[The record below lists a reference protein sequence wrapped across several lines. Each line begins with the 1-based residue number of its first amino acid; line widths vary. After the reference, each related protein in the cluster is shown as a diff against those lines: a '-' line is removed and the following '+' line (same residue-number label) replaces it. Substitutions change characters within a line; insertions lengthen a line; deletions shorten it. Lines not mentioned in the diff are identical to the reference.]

1 MTIAERRKALLDQAI
16 HTNGPAAQQA
26 LAEAERLAEAAPR
39 DVTDRACCLA
49 LLAHLA
55 RPDVVSGSQ
64 LLDLLAAD
72 PALTALG
79 RAPQLTPQAATALV
93 TTARERAA
101 AGGRIGLADV
111 TTLRAVAGGDA
122 FDELAGVV
130 HGLWLAVPAPRRPSL
145 ERDVAVLLPVRLET
159 MIPPED
165 DRTLWLRIVPDE
177 ASILRDDPVPKPAEA
192 SRLAA
197 MWQET
202 AAALTPAEQALGF
215 DEWLDKPAGRQAFA
229 TLCSHVGAARAAWL
243 TTACPPT
250 AAATGTV
257 TIDTSRVADTPP
269 AANRVG
275 GLPARLDVWWAFG
288 DDAPELATSTRPDA
302 GALVFD
308 VIGAGPTAGHEA
320 TAGGDERT
328 RWWADWAAAKN
339 AGLGVEIPF
348 PAGRSPDDLRTLY
361 LIGISDEAP
370 EALFRAQIDAGE
382 VATLAL
388 GTPTNAVDGRQ
399 AAPLGDDPGTWLP
412 IAQARLRALGNPL
425 PEEDAL
431 TRSLAGDGADLPP
444 LPRAAGPEDLDQ
456 TLVRALWPALWGHT
470 MRDLWGCVEDADV
483 LGAWATRHLRPEGPL
498 PPLRIAAQ
506 PYGLLPTAAL
516 DQWGTA
522 PDEGPDAGQEGRLCS
537 ALLPMRALWAAAA
550 RNSGTS
556 VGASTERLVELV
568 ARDGVSA
575 GYAHRPFLAVEVW
588 AALYGSMQP
597 LDQQRV
603 DDWVHAT
610 FTPLYDLLG
619 RGPDDPPGIRQ
630 LVTGGGVERLAIP
643 LVVPTTWPIWYYE
656 NPDGSVT
663 TDPSGN
669 PVPVM
674 TPEAG
679 LVRLLT
685 DVEQYGQW
693 PRRLHEEWREVLPDS
708 LLVRLALHSATLSA
722 AAVAQVD
729 AGSAEP
735 IREPLVGDDTQP
747 TVLESLSSQYDP
759 NSSHDHP
766 AGVVRASVLEGVN
779 HLWKTI
785 AEAAAEAQP
794 AAGSGAPSGTG
805 TPPGP
810 RILTDVERALRA
822 TLDTAAHRL
831 DPWLT
836 GIAARR
842 LEYLRGQPESR
853 FRLGVYGW
861 LDGPL
866 LGRPGPTEG
875 GLLHAP
881 SHPQALTAAILRD
894 KYVTES
900 AETAGTSDRWSIRL
914 ESQRVRL
921 AAELAEEVRLGSHV
935 FEALGRRVEQIIG
948 VRTVQGAVAQEAGS
962 RIDTLRRTYPMTS
975 GRYDRGRVC
984 HGPDALAG
992 LLGSAPPVIVT
1003 PAQRDR
1009 LGELQP
1015 VLDAYGDLLVAEAV
1029 HQVVSGQ
1036 ADRAG
1041 AAMDAAAGLATP
1053 PTLAFT
1059 ETPLS
1064 GEAFTT
1070 AAVTVIPYRPAPT
1083 GPDPAVPPARIAD
1096 TSVAEALPA
1105 LAGAAADW
1113 TWQAPDGTAVTLDR
1127 LGLEP
1132 ADTLSLSTD
1141 LLADLARAALGASPG
1156 TPLTGTGSRRHDL
1169 ARDIVQ
1175 ALGGTPLFLRD
1186 VAPTTLTPAQADEVR
1201 TLDEQILAEL
1211 RTRYATLRG
1220 SAQRMIDELAAARTA
1235 ADPQQLR
1242 QALFRA
1248 LRWGVIPVAADDDP
1262 RALLRL
1268 LASTPGAVG
1277 PEPQAAALAQ
1287 RAEEALRARLAAVP
1301 PPDTGQPLGQ
1311 AIAELAAPGG
1321 RLAVLTGIDAAVLAR
1336 IAGLNTAAPE
1346 PGLDTEWL
1354 TVVASVRP
1362 RLAAVEAL
1370 QLAAAVRGP
1379 ETGSPEAAL
1388 PESAEPPESPGFPGF
1403 TAWSSAPADP
1413 WQTAALAGLRDLR
1426 RQPGRQRLPMPRF
1439 VAAYTAATPGWQAG
1453 QRVAAALIDA
1463 WSDTAPDPDQV
1474 TTAAFGFN
1482 GPAARAPQA
1491 ILLAVPADLGS
1502 GYGAALD
1509 TPELVDALAGTRE
1522 AAHARAVEPDTLGAH
1537 LAVVPTITLSATGG
1551 TAVPL
1556 DTGISFPA

>member
-1 MTIAERRKALLDQAI
+1 MTIAERRKALLDQAVQ
-16 HTNGPAAQQA
+16 TNGPAAQQA
-26 LAEAERLAEAAPR
+26 LAEAERLAEAASR
-39 DVTDRACCLA
+39 DLTDRACCLA

-55 RPDVVSGSQ
+55 RPDLVDGSQ
-64 LLDLLAAD
+64 LLDLLTAD

-79 RAPQLTPQAATALV
+79 RAPLLTPPAATALV
-93 TTARERAA
+93 SAAREREA
-101 AGGRIGLADV
+101 AGGRIGPADV
-111 TTLRAVAGGDA
+111 PTLQDTAGTDA

-130 HGLWLAVPAPRRPSL
+130 HGRWLAVPPVQRPYL

-192 SRLAA
+192 ARLSA

-202 AAALTPAEQALGF
+202 AAALTPAEQALGL
-215 DEWLDKPAGRQAFA
+215 DDWLDRPAGRQAFA

-250 AAATGTV
+250 ATSGGTV
-257 TIDTSRVADTPP
+257 TVDTSRVADTPP

-275 GLPARLDVWWAFG
+275 GLPARLEVWWAFG
-288 DDAPELATSTRPDA
+288 DDAPEPAASTRPDPD
-302 GALVFD
+302 ALVFD
-308 VIGAGPTAGHEA
+308 VIGAGH
-320 TAGGDERT
+320 GDTDGDAERT
-328 RWWADWAAAKN
+328 RWWADWTAAKN

-348 PAGRSPDDLRTLY
+348 PDGRSPDDLRTLY
-361 LIGISDEAP
+361 LVGIGDDAP
-370 EALFRAQIDAGE
+370 EQLLRAQIDAGE
-382 VATLAL
+382 VATLPL
-388 GTPTNAVDGRQ
+388 GAPTNAVDGRQ
-399 AAPLGDDPGTWLP
+399 AAPLGDDPATWLP
-412 IAQARLRALGNPL
+412 IAQAGLRALGSPH

-431 TRSLAGDGADLPP
+431 TRSLAGDGAGLPP
-444 LPRAAGPEDLDQ
+444 FPRAAGPDELDQ

-470 MRDLWGCVEDADV
+470 LRDLWGCAEDADV
-483 LGAWATRHLRPEGPL
+483 LAAWAARHLRPEGPL
-498 PPLRIAAQ
+498 PPLRIATQ

-516 DQWGTA
+516 ERWETA
-522 PDEGPDAGQEGRLCS
+522 PDEGPQTAQERWLCS
-537 ALLPMRALWAAAA
+537 ALLPVRALWAAAA
-550 RNSGTS
+550 RDDGTS
-556 VGASTERLVELV
+556 VGASTERLLELV

-575 GYAHRPFLAVEVW
+575 GYAHRPFLAVELW
-588 AALYGSMQP
+588 TALYGSMQP
-597 LDQQRV
+597 LDRQLV
-603 DDWVHAT
+603 DNWVHAT

-630 LVTGGGVERLAIP
+630 LVTGGGVEPLAIP
-643 LVVPTTWPIWYYE
+643 LVVPTTWPYWYYE

-663 TDPSGN
+663 TDPSGR

-679 LVRLLT
+679 LVRLLA
-685 DVEQYGQW
+685 DVERYGHWTGQ
-693 PRRLHEEWREVLPDS
+693 LQEEWRGVLPDS
-708 LLVRLALHSATLSA
+708 LLVRLALHASTLSA
-722 AAVAQVD
+722 AAVAQVG
-729 AGSAEP
+729 AGPAEP
-735 IREPLVGDDTQP
+735 IREPLAGDGTQP
-747 TVLESLSSQYDP
+747 TVLEALNSQYDP
-759 NSSHDHP
+759 NSPHDHP
-766 AGVVRASVLEGVN
+766 AGRVRTSFLEGVN
-779 HLWKTI
+779 RLWKTI
-785 AEAAAEAQP
+785 AEAAAEA
-794 AAGSGAPSGTG
+794 GSAPPLG
-805 TPPGP
+805 TPPGTRP
-810 RILTDVERALRA
+810 GAQVLIDVERALRA
-822 TLDTAAHRL
+822 TLDTATHRL

-842 LEYLRGQPESR
+842 LEFLRGQPESR

-866 LGRPGPTEG
+866 LGQPGPTEG

-900 AETAGTSDRWSIRL
+900 AGTTGACDRWSIRL
-914 ESQRVRL
+914 DSQRVRL

-948 VRTVQGAVAQEAGS
+948 VRTVQGAVAEEAGS
-962 RIDTLRRTYPMTS
+962 RIDTLRRAYPMTS

-984 HGPDALAG
+984 HGPDALTG
-992 LLGSAPPVIVT
+992 LLGSGPPVIVT

-1009 LGELQP
+1009 LAELQP

-1083 GPDPAVPPARIAD
+1083 GPDPAVPPARLAD
-1096 TSVAEALPA
+1096 ASVADALPA
-1105 LAGAAADW
+1105 LAGAAVDW
-1113 TWQAPDGTAVTLDR
+1113 TWQAADGSAVTLDR

-1132 ADTLSLSTD
+1132 ADTLSLSAD
-1141 LLADLARAALGASPG
+1141 LLSDLARAALGAAPG
-1156 TPLTGTGSRRHDL
+1156 TPLAGTGSRRHDL
-1169 ARDIVQ
+1169 ARDIAQ

-1186 VAPTTLTPAQADEVR
+1186 VAPTAMTPAQADEVR
-1201 TLDEQILAEL
+1201 TLDAQILAEL

-1235 ADPQQLR
+1235 ADPARLR

-1248 LRWGVIPVAADDDP
+1248 LRWGVTPVAADDDP

-1268 LASTPGAVG
+1268 LTRPPGASAL
-1277 PEPQAAALAQ
+1277 EPQAAALA
-1287 RAEEALRARLAAVP
+1287 RSAEEALRARLAAAP
-1301 PPDTGQPLGQ
+1301 PPDTTEPLGR

-1321 RLAVLTGIDAAVLAR
+1321 RLAVLTGIDATVLAR
-1336 IAGLNTAAPE
+1336 IAGLHTAAPA
-1346 PGLDTEWL
+1346 PDLDTEWL

-1370 QLAAAVRGP
+1370 QLAAATAVGGP
-1379 ETGSPEAAL
+1379 GPAPS
-1388 PESAEPPESPGFPGF
+1388 GFPGF
-1403 TAWSSAPADP
+1403 TAWSSAPGDP
-1413 WQTAALAGLRDLR
+1413 WLTTTLAGRREQR
-1426 RQPGRQRLPMPRF
+1426 RQPGARRVPMPRF
-1439 VAAYTAATPGWQAG
+1439 VAAYSAAAPSWQAG
-1453 QRVAAALIDA
+1453 QRVAAALVDA

-1509 TPELVDALAGTRE
+1509 TPELVDVLVGTRE
-1522 AAHARAVEPDTLGAH
+1522 SAHARAVEPDALGPH
-1537 LAVVPTITLSATGG
+1537 LAVVPTTTFPATGA

-1556 DTGISFPA
+1556 DSGTSFPS